1 MRRTR
6 GADHPVSC
14 DTWSV
19 ALQVMVRRP
28 GRRGGPGAPTPPV
41 PGRPRRRD
49 RRGRG
54 IRGEVAPHEVP
65 LSRTRP
71 ERFDELVLDA
81 VEALERRWRD
91 QLERV
96 EFAVED
102 VPSLEG
108 WDRDWVPLS
117 RAFPAEGALPA
128 RVVVY
133 RRPVESRATSPRD
146 QRSLVRDVVTE
157 EVAELLGLE
166 PDEIDPGYG
175 DADPR
180 D

>member
-1 MRRTR
+1 VRPEV
-6 GADHPVSC
+6 GSLPG
-14 DTWSV
+14 
-19 ALQVMVRRP
+19 MVRRP
-28 GRRGGPGAPTPPV
+28 GRRSEPGVPTPPV
-41 PGRPRRRD
+41 PARPLRRD

-54 IRGEVAPHEVP
+54 LRGALAPHEVP
-65 LSRTRP
+65 LSRTRA

-81 VEALERRWRD
+81 VEALERRWRE

-133 RRPVESRATSPRD
+133 RRPVESRATSSRE
-146 QRSLVRDVVTE
+146 RRTLVRDVVTE
-157 EVAELLGLE
+157 EVAELLGVE

-175 DADPR
+175 EADPR